1 MYKVQIENNN
11 NLREIK
17 LINIIS
23 GEHCVIVPDI
33 GANVSNLVLGNQNN
47 LLIILDGNEK
57 SEDFAGNQ
65 LFKGAK
71 LYPFPNR
78 LKDGEYKFNNSIF
91 QLALNYPEEN
101 NACHG
106 FIFDKEFSI
115 IESAENSDKA
125 SVTLTYKYDGEIK
138 GYPFPFNLNI
148 TYSLSIDGFTC
159 TTNIENKSSKPMP
172 MGDGWHPFFTFGKKI
187 DDLHIQFP
195 SSYLFEVDDR
205 LIPTGRKETYKIFN
219 KFQRIGSTEFDSCF
233 EFQSLKKGIQ
243 MTEIFDPEQ
252 NSTIQLWQE
261 TGVNKYNYLQIYT
274 PPHRN
279 SIAIEP
285 MTCIANSF
293 NNNIGLIEL
302 PKGGTFEA
310 RYGVR
315 LKIGKND

>member
-1 MYKVQIENNN
+1 MNRIEVKN
-11 NLREIK
+11 EQGQKKIK
-17 LINIIS
+17 CINENTGTYVIIHP
-23 GEHCVIVPDI
+23 GF
-33 GANVSNLVLGNQNN
+33 GANVSKLVLGDKNN
-47 LLIILDGNEK
+47 LFSVLDGNDTI
-57 SEDFAGNQ
+57 EDFKGNQ
-65 LFKGAK
+65 IFKGAK

-78 LKDGEYKFNNSIF
+78 IKDGEYKFKSSIF
-91 QLALNYPEEN
+91 HLALNYPEEN

-125 SVTLTYKYDGEIK
+125 LVTLTYKYDGEIK

-205 LIPTGRKETYKIFN
+205 LIPTGRKETYKKFN
-219 KFQRIGSTEFDSCF
+219 KFKKIGNTEFDSCF
-233 EFQSLKKGIQ
+233 EFQSSKKGIQ

-285 MTCIANSF
+285 MTCVANSF

-315 LKIGKND
+315 LKIGKID